1 MKESSSDVIYL
12 NDYQTPAYFVD
23 TIELCFDLQ
32 EEFTLVTSKVAY
44 TRNTD
49 SNAATCLELDG
60 EQLELTSI
68 QLNGT
73 DLTQEDYQQTK
84 VGLQIDHVPDSF
96 SLTIETR
103 IYPHKNTA
111 LEGLYQSS
119 GNFCTQCEAQGF
131 RKITYYP
138 DRPDVMARFSTKI
151 IADKAQYPVL
161 LSNGNLQR
169 QGDLNNGQHWVQW
182 SDPHNKPAYLFALV
196 AGDLQHIEDHFQTQS
211 GREVTLRIYTEAHN
225 IDKCDYAMASLQR
238 AMQWDEQR
246 FGLEYDLDIYM
257 IVAVD
262 DFNMGAMENKGLNI
276 FNSKLV
282 FASPE
287 TATDDNYISIE
298 AVIGHEYFHNWTGNR
313 VTCRDWFQL
322 SLKEGLTVFRDQEF
336 TADLHSR
343 AVKRIEDVRM
353 LRSHQFA
360 EDASPMAHPIR
371 PDSFVEINNFYT
383 LTVYE
388 KGAEVVR
395 LYHSLLGEAGFRKGM
410 DLYFQRHDGQAVT
423 TEDFLAAMADAN
435 GKDLSQFQ
443 TWYSQAGTPSV
454 AVQMT
459 YDTEQQSCHL
469 HFKQSCPETVEMP
482 NKKPFIIPIQLG
494 LLDAKGNDYPLGL
507 ENETLILTESEQ
519 SFQFNHITERPT
531 PSLLRG
537 FSAPVKLQYDYSIA
551 DLIFLMKYDQ
561 DEFNRWNAAQQLA
574 FKVLLDMLKAHQAGE
589 AYALSHAV
597 IEAYQQVLNDQ
608 SLDMALRAEALLL
621 PSENE
626 LAEATEAADP
636 DAIFAVREQMLS
648 SLAKSL
654 RIDFEI
660 LYEQLSDNQATYH
673 VEHHEMGQRALK
685 NRCLAYLA
693 YINDA
698 ACHDMIY
705 QQFVHANNM
714 TDQLAALNALSHL
727 DNPQH
732 DQAMQEFQQQ
742 WQNDNLVMDKWFV
755 ASATSRREDTLEVVK
770 QLMQHPAFDLRNPN
784 KVRALISAFALANP
798 VRFHQ
803 QSGEGYQFIADQV
816 ITLDCLNPQIASRL
830 VRALM
835 NWKHYEAK
843 RADKMRQ
850 QLERIATT
858 NNLSKDVM
866 EIVVKSL
873 SN

>member
-1 MKESSSDVIYL
+1 MNESSSDVIYL

-32 EEFTLVTSKVAY
+32 EEFTLVISKVAY

-49 SNAATCLELDG
+49 SQAATNLELDG
-60 EQLELTSI
+60 EQLELISI
-68 QLNGT
+68 QLNDT
-73 DLTQEDYQQTK
+73 NLTKADYQQTET
-84 VGLQIDHVPDSF
+84 GLQIYHVPDSF
-96 SLTIETR
+96 NLMIETR

-131 RKITYYP
+131 RKITYYL

-151 IADKAQYPVL
+151 IANKAQYPVL
-161 LSNGNLQR
+161 LSNGNLQQ
-169 QGDLNNGQHWVQW
+169 QGDLDNGKHWVQW
-182 SDPHNKPAYLFALV
+182 SDPHCKPAYLFALV
-196 AGDLQHIEDHFQTQS
+196 AGDLQHIENRFQTQS

-313 VTCRDWFQL
+313 ITCRDWFQL

-454 AVQMT
+454 AVQMV
-459 YDTEQQSCHL
+459 YDAEQQSCHL
-469 HFKQSCPETVEMP
+469 HFKQSCPETVEMQ

-519 SFQFNHITERPT
+519 SFQFNNITEHPT

-551 DLIFLMKYDQ
+551 DLIFLMKHDQ

-574 FKVLLDMLKAHQAGE
+574 FKVLLDMLKSHQAGE
-589 AYALSHAV
+589 AYGLSHEV

-654 RIDFEI
+654 RIDFET
-660 LYEQLSDNQATYH
+660 LYEQLSDNQATYR

-705 QQFVHANNM
+705 QQFVQANNM

-732 DQAMQEFQQQ
+732 DQAMQEFQEQ
-742 WQNDNLVMDKWFV
+742 WQNNNLVMDKWFV
-755 ASATSRREDTLEVVK
+755 ASATSRREDTLETVK
-770 QLMQHPAFDLRNPN
+770 QLMQHPAFDIRNPN

-803 QSGEGYQFIADQV
+803 KSGAGYQFITDQV
-816 ITLDCLNPQIASRL
+816 IGLDRLNPQIASRL
-830 VRALM
+830 VRSLM
-835 NWKHYEAK
+835 NWKHYEPS
-843 RADKMRQ
+843 RANKMQQ
-850 QLERIATT
+850 QLERIAATD
-858 NNLSKDVM
+858 NLSKDVM
-866 EIVVKSL
+866 EIVAKSL
-873 SN
+873 TN